1 MKKAWEWDYELFC
14 NATPVKD
21 RTDLIQWDNLL
32 EGKFLE
38 EARQMLENGKGAWV
52 KPLPE
57 SRAPYSKML
66 GAIDSMANMGY
77 DVAEAERLIPLAFDA
92 IRDDRLIDLQV
103 LNARVFKCLAEAPK
117 LEGHPYWSHTIY
129 ESFEQY
135 VQKADLCDYPD
146 YRLPERTKLLDQIH
160 AGWLGE
166 IIGSALGTAV
176 EGFKS
181 SQLWEVFGEIDG
193 YVKPPETLN
202 DDITFELALL
212 EAFREKGYDITS
224 DDIADRWV
232 GLIPFAYTAEEVA
245 LRHLRSGVYP
255 PDSGYLVNPYRE
267 MIGAA
272 MRAAICGALAPG
284 RPRLAAELAWK
295 DGRVSHHNNG
305 ILAEVFNAVM
315 VSMAYVETDMRTVLQ
330 KAIAAVPADSE
341 LYTVLEFAQNACKSS
356 STYREAWEKC
366 EERYKQYN
374 WVHCYPNMASEVIA
388 ITFAGND
395 FNKAMSIL
403 IMAGQDNDCTGGP
416 IGHAYGVMLGTK
428 ALDTKFTEPLE
439 DRLDTYV
446 RTMETQSIT
455 SLSEKT
461 IDAILAHADGAKL

>member
-1 MKKAWEWDYELFC
+1 MKQAWEWDYEMFSG
-14 NATPVKD
+14 AVPVKD

-38 EARQMLENGKGAWV
+38 EARQMLESGKGAWT
-52 KPLPE
+52 KPLP
-57 SRAPYSKML
+57 SRRRPTPRCSARSAAWRTWATTSPRRTSSSRWRSTRS
-66 GAIDSMANMGY
+66 GRIASSTC
-77 DVAEAERLIPLAFDA
+77 RSS
-92 IRDDRLIDLQV
+92 
-103 LNARVFKCLAEAPK
+103 NARVFKALAAAPK
-117 LEGHPYWSHTIY
+117 IAGHPYWSCVVY

-135 VQKADLCDYPD
+135 LQNAQLCEYPD
-146 YRLPERTKLLDQIH
+146 YRLPGREELFDRVH

-181 SQLWEVFGEIDG
+181 SRLWEVFGEIDG

-212 EAFREKGYDITS
+212 EAFREKGYAIDS
-224 DDIADRWV
+224 DDIADKWV

-245 LRHLRSGVYP
+245 LRHMRSGIYP
-255 PDSGYLVNPYRE
+255 PQSGYLVNPYRE

-305 ILAEVFNAVM
+305 ILAEVFNAVL
-315 VSMAYVETDMRTVLQ
+315 VSMAYVETDMRTVLE
-330 KAIAAVPADSE
+330 KAMRAIPMDSE
-341 LYTVLEFAQNACKSS
+341 FYTVLEFAFEACEKSA
-356 STYREAWEKC
+356 TYREAWELC
-366 EERYKQYN
+366 EEKYKHYN

-388 ITFAGND
+388 IYFAGND
-395 FNKAMSIL
+395 YQKAMSIL
-403 IMAGQDNDCTGGP
+403 MMSGQDNDCTGGP
-416 IGHAYGVMLGTK
+416 IGHAYGAMLGTA
-428 ALDTKFTEPLE
+428 ALDKKFTEPLE

-461 IDAILAHADGAKL
+461 TDAILKHWQE

>member
-14 NATPVKD
+14 SAVPVKN
-21 RTDLIQWDNLL
+21 RTDLIEWDGLL

-38 EARQMLENGKGAWV
+38 EARQMLENGKGAWS

-57 SRAPYSKML
+57 SKAPYSKML
-66 GAIDSMANMGY
+66 GAISSMANMGY
-77 DVAEAERLIPLAFDA
+77 EVSKAEALIPQAFDA
-92 IRDDRLIDLQV
+92 IREERLIDLQII
-103 LNARVFKCLAEAPK
+103 NARVFKYLAEAPK
-117 LEGHPYWSHTIY
+117 IPDHPYWSHTIY
-129 ESFEQY
+129 ETFEQY
-135 VQKADLCDYPD
+135 LKNVRLEEYPD
-146 YRLPERTKLLDQIH
+146 YTLPKREELFDRVH
-160 AGWLGE
+160 GGWLGE

-181 SQLWEVFGEIDG
+181 SRLWEVFGEIDG

-212 EAFREKGYDITS
+212 DAFLEKGFAISS
-224 DDIADRWV
+224 DDIADKWV

-245 LRHLRSGVYP
+245 LRHMRSGIYP
-255 PDSGYLVNPYRE
+255 PQSGYLVNPYRE

-272 MRAAICGALAPG
+272 MRAAVCGALAPG

-305 ILAEVFNAVM
+305 ILAEVFNAVL
-315 VSMAYVETDMRTVLQ
+315 VSMAYVEADMQTVLQ
-330 KAIAAVPADSE
+330 KAMLAVPQDSE
-341 LYTVLEFAQNACKSS
+341 LYTVLEFAFDACEKSPD
-356 STYREAWEKC
+356 YRAAWELC
-366 EERYKQYN
+366 EERYKHYN
-374 WVHCYPNMASEVIA
+374 WVHTYPNLASEVVA
-388 ITFAGND
+388 VYFAGND
-395 FNKAMSIL
+395 YNKAMSIL
-403 IMAGQDNDCTGGP
+403 MMSGQDNDCTGGP
-416 IGHAYGVMLGTK
+416 VGHAYGAMLG
-428 ALDTKFTEPLE
+428 ASRLDKKFTEPLE

-461 IDAILAHADGAKL
+461 MDAICRHWT

>member
-1 MKKAWEWDYELFC
+1 MKQAWEWDYEMFSG
-14 NATPVKD
+14 AVPVKD

-38 EARQMLENGKGAWV
+38 EARQMLESGKGAWT
-52 KPLPE
+52 KPLPK
-57 SRAPYSKML
+57 SKAPYSKML
-66 GAIDSMANMGY
+66 GAISSMANMGY
-77 DVAEAERLIPLAFDA
+77 DVTEADKLIPLAFDA
-92 IRDDRLIDLQV
+92 IREDRLIDLQV
-103 LNARVFKCLAEAPK
+103 LNARVFKALAEAPK
-117 LEGHPYWSHTIY
+117 IEGHPYWSCVVY

-135 VQKADLCDYPD
+135 LQNAQLCEYPD
-146 YRLPERTKLLDQIH
+146 YRLPGREELFDRVH

-181 SQLWEVFGEIDG
+181 SRLWEVFGEIDG

-212 EAFREKGYDITS
+212 EAFREKGYAIDS
-224 DDIADRWV
+224 DDIADKWV

-245 LRHLRSGVYP
+245 LRHMRSGIYP
-255 PDSGYLVNPYRE
+255 PQSGYLVNPYRE

-305 ILAEVFNAVM
+305 ILAEVFNAVL
-315 VSMAYVETDMRTVLQ
+315 VSMAYVETDMRTVLE
-330 KAIAAVPADSE
+330 KAMRAIPMDSE
-341 LYTVLEFAQNACKSS
+341 FYTVLEFAFEACEKSA
-356 STYREAWEKC
+356 TYREAWELC
-366 EERYKQYN
+366 EEKYKHYN

-388 ITFAGND
+388 IYFAGND
-395 FNKAMSIL
+395 YQKAMSIL
-403 IMAGQDNDCTGGP
+403 MMSGQDNDCTGGP
-416 IGHAYGVMLGTK
+416 IGHAYGAMLGTA
-428 ALDTKFTEPLE
+428 ALDKKFTEPLE

-461 IDAILAHADGAKL
+461 TDAILKHWQE